1 MRDLILP
8 LTGWMLFLLS
18 SGGFLLSSYKSGDV
32 AALAG
37 SILFFLGCIVFLVPF
52 GKLIRGN

>member
-18 SGGFLLSSYKSGDV
+18 SGGFLVSSYESGDM
-32 AALAG
+32 AALTG

-52 GKLIRGN
+52 CKLIRGS